1 MQEDEQKL
9 LSPLS
14 CCSLHVSLL
23 ISSLLICPPVIF
35 LSVGI
40 MLQAVPAAPVSL
52 MTISVAI
59 MMFQLFCRLSALCGE
74 VAPGE
79 KLLGIQTDTLR
90 SAKLPLVNSWYFK
103 HESLNSCRMSLLQAA
118 LAARVKQLLH
128 SCGCIKST
136 QRASLLSSKQPIALV

>member
-1 MQEDEQKL
+1 MQEDEEKL

-14 CCSLHVSLL
+14 HCSLHASLL
-23 ISSLLICPPVIF
+23 ISSLLISPSVIF

-40 MLQAVPAAPVSL
+40 TLQAVPAAPISL

-59 MMFQLFCRLSALCGE
+59 MMFQLFCRLSALCGK

-79 KLLGIQTDTLR
+79 KLLGIQTDTRR

-103 HESLNSCRMSLLQAA
+103 HDESLNSCRMSLLQAA

-128 SCGCIKST
+128 SYGCIKPT
-136 QRASLLSSKQPIALV
+136 Q